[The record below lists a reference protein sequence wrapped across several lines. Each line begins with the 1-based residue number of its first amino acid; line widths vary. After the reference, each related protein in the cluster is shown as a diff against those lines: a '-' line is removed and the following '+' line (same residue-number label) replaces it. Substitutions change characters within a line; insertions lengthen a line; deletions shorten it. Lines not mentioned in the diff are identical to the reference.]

1 MRKYE
6 LICIFQP
13 DLEETAFK
21 SALERVQG
29 WVTEA
34 GGSVDKTEIWGRRKL
49 AYTIRKHTDGQY
61 VLMNITLDPKS
72 TGELERNIRFLEP
85 VIRHMLT
92 VVS

>member
-13 DLEETAFK
+13 DLDENAFK
-21 SALERVQG
+21 SALERVQS

-34 GGSVDKTEIWGRRKL
+34 GGSVDKTENWGRRRL
-49 AYTIRKHTDGQY
+49 AYVIRKQTDGQY
-61 VLMNITLDPKS
+61 VLMNITLDPKV

-85 VIRHMLT
+85 VLRHMLT
-92 VVS
+92 VV

>member
-13 DLEETAFK
+13 DLDENAFK
-21 SALERVQG
+21 VALERVQS

-34 GGSVDKTEIWGRRKL
+34 GGSVDKTENWGRRKL
-49 AYTIRKHTDGQY
+49 AYAIRKQTDGQY

-85 VIRHMLT
+85 VLRHMLT
-92 VVS
+92 VV